1 MERCADCDVQMLETE
16 YGSQVCTSCGVENFK
31 SILNSSAST
40 QAYCVP
46 LCSTATYTR
55 LKRFKKYLNRSTMS
69 QSQNS
74 IPPVTWDYLLAGSP
88 YASPQAIVRRLKK
101 APKHVRKKCYDS
113 LPLLVHHL
121 CPHWE
126 VPRLTELEKK
136 NAIRAFLVLERA
148 YQAGEQFVSYL
159 YALEFI
165 LQLIGRSDMLPSINK
180 ISCKKRRAAY
190 KLRLT
195 RIFKNFNNTSLGV
208 V

>member
-1 MERCADCDVQMLETE
+1 MQRCADCDVQMLETE
-16 YGSQVCTSCGVENFK
+16 YGSQVCTSCGLENFQ

-88 YASPQAIVRRLKK
+88 YSSPQAIVRRLKK
-101 APKHVRKKCYDS
+101 APKSVRKKCYDS

-121 CPHWE
+121 CPKYK
-126 VPRLTELEKK
+126 VPRLNEIEKML
-136 NAIRAFLVLERA
+136 AIRAFLVLERA
-148 YQAGEQFVSYL
+148 YQEGEQFVSYL
-159 YALEFI
+159 YALEYI
-165 LQLIGRSDMLPSINK
+165 LQLIGRTDMLPCINK
-180 ISCKKRRAAY
+180 ISCKKRRSAY
-190 KLRLT
+190 KLRLN
-195 RIFKNFNNTSLGV
+195 RIFRNFSSTCPASA
-208 V
+208 

>member
-1 MERCADCDVQMLETE
+1 MQRCADCDVQMLETE
-16 YGSQVCTSCGVENFK
+16 YGSQVCTSCGLENFQ

-88 YASPQAIVRRLKK
+88 YSSPQAIVRRLKK
-101 APKHVRKKCYDS
+101 APKSVRKKCYDS

-121 CPHWE
+121 CPKYK
-126 VPRLTELEKK
+126 VPRLNEIEKML
-136 NAIRAFLVLERA
+136 AIRAFLVLERA
-148 YQAGEQFVSYL
+148 YQEGEQFVSYL
-159 YALEFI
+159 YALEYI
-165 LQLIGRSDMLPSINK
+165 LQLIGRADMLPCINK
-180 ISCKKRRAAY
+180 ISCKKRRSAY
-190 KLRLT
+190 KLRLN
-195 RIFKNFNNTSLGV
+195 RIFRNFSSTTLESA
-208 V
+208 

>member
-1 MERCADCDVQMLETE
+1 MDHCAECNVPLVETE

-31 SILNSSAST
+31 SILTSSAST

-88 YASPQAIVRRLKK
+88 YSSPQAIVRRLKK
-101 APKHVRKKCYDS
+101 APKSVRKKCYDS

-121 CPHWE
+121 CPKYK
-126 VPRLTELEKK
+126 VPRLNEIEKML
-136 NAIRAFLVLERA
+136 AIRAFLVLERA
-148 YQAGEQFVSYL
+148 YQEGEQFVSYL
-159 YALEFI
+159 YALEYI
-165 LQLIGRSDMLPSINK
+165 LQLIGRADVLACINK
-180 ISCKKRRAAY
+180 ISCKKRRSAY
-190 KLRLT
+190 KLRLN
-195 RIFKNFNNTSLGV
+195 RIFRNFSSTCPASA
-208 V
+208 